1 MAMTKSIID
10 TTVAGKENSDEQTL
24 LAKLFKSLFN
34 VPPIIANNVSVI
46 DIINTTQELVIKKGM
61 IDPESQKSL
70 ISFYETADLE
80 TIREEE
86 VIRKMLELIYEV
98 RNIRHQKI
106 KSLLQSQRSS
116 TFLKLL
122 QVTAMRIPVW
132 FPKHDEQPPP
142 LCGAIE
148 PLPSYVAKSGDLVAA
163 LVKQSGEERWI
174 VAEAVAFKN
183 GKYEVED
190 IDVKETNRNFTLEK
204 IYVKPLP
211 LMRADPVTCPDAFF
225 PCNQFVLAMYPQTT
239 CFFKALVKASPKT
252 SYDGYEVLFE
262 DDFNQ
267 YTIMMVVSQRFVV
280 SFPSLEILHKDDE
293 MVVEY

>member
-1 MAMTKSIID
+1 MAMPKSIID
-10 TTVAGKENSDEQTL
+10 TTVAGKENSNEQTL
-24 LAKLFKSLFN
+24 LVKLFKMLFN
-34 VPPIIANNVSVI
+34 LPPTKLSTEAVI
-46 DIINTTQELVIKKGM
+46 DIINDTQEQVIKKGT

-70 ISFYETADLE
+70 TSFYESADLE
-80 TIREEE
+80 TVREEE
-86 VIRKMLELIYEV
+86 TIRRMLDIIHEI
-98 RNIRHQKI
+98 RNIRHQNI

-122 QVTAMRIPVW
+122 QVTATRMPVW
-132 FPKHDEQPPP
+132 FPRHDEQPPP

-183 GKYEVED
+183 GRYEVED

-211 LMRADPVTCPDAFF
+211 LMRADPVTCPDALF

-239 CFFKALVKASPKT
+239 CFFKALVKAPPKT

-280 SFPSLEILHKDDE
+280 SYPPLEIIHKDEE
-293 MVVEY
+293 MIEF